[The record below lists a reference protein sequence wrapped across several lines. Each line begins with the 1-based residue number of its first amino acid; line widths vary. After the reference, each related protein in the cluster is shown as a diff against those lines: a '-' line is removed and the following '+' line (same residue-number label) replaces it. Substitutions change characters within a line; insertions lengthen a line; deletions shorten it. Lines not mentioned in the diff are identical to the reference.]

1 MTSKHVAMK
10 KITFLIVVACLAGY
24 SLSATPGSGS
34 IWEAK
39 TGDDSPVKGTISIT
53 ASPDLNDLANRWIAG
68 FSAGNPGTRINLSNE
83 SSTGA
88 DLHVISEAYKGAA
101 PAGDG
106 WRMVIGRDII
116 VPVISSSNPYLDE
129 IRNNGIS
136 ALELSAAIKNNAGSA
151 WNLLLGEGHPGEV
164 KFYAIE
170 DESVRRSITRF
181 IGLGSI
187 SFKPVAQ
194 PTGEELLQMVDSEPL
209 SIGFCRLADLLDPD
223 GQTLMKEVTL
233 LPIDRNGN
241 GKLDYME
248 NIYESG
254 ASFLRGVW
262 IGKYPSD
269 LGRDILL
276 SAAGKP
282 SGKDEIAFIHYL
294 LNDGQKTLSMAGFN
308 GLVLSE
314 RQSKIDSFPLSE
326 PAPVPG
332 GINVLQ
338 LLLTLI
344 AGALVVILATAMII
358 RYIRQN
364 KPVRMEAVRAPGT
377 ALNENILTAPGGL
390 YYDKS
395 HTWAYMEKNGTV
407 KVGIDDFLQH
417 VTGPITRVL
426 LKRPGDRVTKGQPV
440 LTVMHK
446 GKHLVVSAPVSGTI
460 VAQNAGLFTDSTLL
474 NDSPYTDGW
483 VYAIEPTNWIHEV
496 QLLLMSPNYKEW
508 LRNELGRLRDFILSV
523 VKPDTPEFACV
534 TLQDGGELTDHV
546 LSGLE
551 PEVWEEFQNRF
562 LDNANSSNTI

>member
-194 PTGEELLQMVDSEPL
+194 PTGEELLQTVGSEPL

-326 PAPVPG
+326 PAPVPD

-364 KPVRMEAVRAPGT
+364 KPVRMEAVHGPGT

-523 VKPDTPEFACV
+523 VKPDTPEFVCV
-534 TLQDGGELTDHV
+534 TLQDGGELTDHI

-551 PEVWEEFQNRF
+551 PEVWEEFQTRF